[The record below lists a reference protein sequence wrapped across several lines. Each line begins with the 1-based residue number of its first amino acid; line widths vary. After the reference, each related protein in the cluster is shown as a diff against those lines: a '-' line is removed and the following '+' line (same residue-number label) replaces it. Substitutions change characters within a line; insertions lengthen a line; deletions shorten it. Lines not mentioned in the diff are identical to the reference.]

1 MVSPVRLSLILAG
14 ALLAQGCGAEP
25 AEPGPSA
32 QTADET
38 RALGEAAEMIT
49 QPRPAPSDES
59 AQDARS
65 QPESET
71 P

>member
-1 MVSPVRLSLILAG
+1 MVSPFRLSLILAG
-14 ALLAQGCGAEP
+14 ALLVQGCGPVP

-38 RALGEAAEMIT
+38 RALSEAAEMIA
-49 QPRPAPSDES
+49 QPRPAPSDGAAEE
-59 AQDARS
+59 AG
-65 QPESET
+65 SET